1 MSLRSRLVM
10 KIMPSSTSLPQARFS
25 STTAMSAGTGSFAST
40 SLLRATGAAGNGGGD
55 ANFNSTYKPV
65 EWHKDSED
73 VTNEGDLPSAARLI
87 NKDLPSAEEASKIC
101 LLYTSDAA
109 DEEDSVDLGG
119 RRIIKKK
126 KKRRNEECN
135 EGSDSE

>member
-10 KIMPSSTSLPQARFS
+10 KVMPSSANLPQALFS
-25 STTAMSAGTGSFAST
+25 STTAMSAGTGCFAST
-40 SLLRATGAAGNGGGD
+40 SLLRSTGNGNGGGD

-87 NKDLPSAEEASKIC
+87 NKDLPSAEEASKMAESWG
-101 LLYTSDAA
+101 TEKPSD
-109 DEEDSVDLGG
+109 DE
-119 RRIIKKK
+119 
-126 KKRRNEECN
+126 
-135 EGSDSE
+135 